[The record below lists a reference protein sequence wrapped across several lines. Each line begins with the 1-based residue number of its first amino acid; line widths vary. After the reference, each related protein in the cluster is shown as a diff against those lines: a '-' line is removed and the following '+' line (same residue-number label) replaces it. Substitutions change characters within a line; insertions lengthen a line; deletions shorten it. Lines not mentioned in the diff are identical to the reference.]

1 MNARIG
7 QELRPRFGER
17 SFLFLS
23 FFLFTLSTYRRCETL
38 LCLLDVPLLVALW
51 KSIAGIYMSV

>member
-23 FFLFTLSTYRRCETL
+23 FLFTLSTYRRCETL

-51 KSIAGIYMSV
+51 KSFAGIYMSV